1 MAPPAPR
8 VHVADTA
15 LDRWQRHICG
25 VFTSAKEARAAIDDF
40 ILEGLAHREQVIE
53 AAEVP
58 GSVIDGL
65 ARRAEVRQAL
75 DSGQLEIRPWTDSYL
90 QEGRFRAARMLAY
103 VRRLLRE
110 VDTDRFDGA
119 RVIGTMDWAVE
130 GLDGVD
136 ELVAYESG
144 LNRILARP
152 RVSVLCV
159 YDARRH
165 PAARLREILTK
176 LLA

>member
-1 MAPPAPR
+1 MARPAPR
-8 VHVADTA
+8 VHLADAA
-15 LDRWQRHICG
+15 LDRWQRHLCG
-25 VFTSAKEARAAIDDF
+25 VFTSPKEARESIDDF
-40 ILEGLAHREQVIE
+40 ILEGLARHEQVIE

-65 ARRAEVRQAL
+65 ARRPDVRQAL
-75 DSGQLEIRPWTDSYL
+75 DSGQLEVRPWTDSYL

-103 VRRLLRE
+103 IRRVLRE
-110 VDTDRFDGA
+110 VDSDRFDGA

-152 RVSVLCV
+152 GVSVHTASQP
-159 YDARRH
+159 DTTEARQ
-165 PAARLREILTK
+165 
-176 LLA
+176 